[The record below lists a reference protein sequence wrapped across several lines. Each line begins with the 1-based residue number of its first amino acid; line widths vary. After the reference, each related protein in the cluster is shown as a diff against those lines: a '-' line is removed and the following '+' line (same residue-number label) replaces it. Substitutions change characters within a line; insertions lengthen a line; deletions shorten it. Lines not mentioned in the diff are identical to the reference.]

1 MDRGI
6 HHSLNVSRSEVA
18 RVEGRRESEGMS
30 IQFPE
35 TGLAER
41 ISRRFAGLL
50 ISRERTAQDCMR
62 LTQCTSGK
70 NRLVLSPA
78 KKCENKQ

>member
-6 HHSLNVSRSEVA
+6 HHSLNVSRSEVV

-30 IQFPE
+30 IQFNSIPE

-50 ISRERTAQDCMR
+50 ISRETTAQ
-62 LTQCTSGK
+62 
-70 NRLVLSPA
+70 VV
-78 KKCENKQ
+78 